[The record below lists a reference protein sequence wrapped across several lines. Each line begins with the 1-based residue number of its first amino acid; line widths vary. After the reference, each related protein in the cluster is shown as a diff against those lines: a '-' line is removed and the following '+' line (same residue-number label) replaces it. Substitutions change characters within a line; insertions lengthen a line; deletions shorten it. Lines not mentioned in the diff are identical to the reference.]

1 MKHVLAAVA
10 ERLTLA
16 AHARA
21 EEVMQAQA
29 NAGAPVDYRANEG
42 GWN

>member
-1 MKHVLAAVA
+1 MKQVLAAVA

-16 AHARA
+16 ARTRA
-21 EEVMQAQA
+21 EEVMREQA

>member
-1 MKHVLAAVA
+1 MKQVLAAVA

-16 AHARA
+16 ARERA
-21 EEVMQAQA
+21 EEVMLEQA
-29 NAGAPVDYRANEG
+29 NGGAPVDYRANEG

>member
-1 MKHVLAAVA
+1 MKQVLAALA

-16 AHARA
+16 ARERA
-21 EEVMQAQA
+21 EEVMQEQA

>member
-1 MKHVLAAVA
+1 MKQVLAALA

-16 AHARA
+16 ARERA
-21 EEVMQAQA
+21 QEVMHEQER
-29 NAGAPVDYRANEG
+29 AGAPVDYRANEG

>member
-1 MKHVLAAVA
+1 MQQVLAALA

-16 AHARA
+16 ARARA
-21 EEVMQAQA
+21 EEVMQEQA
-29 NAGAPVDYRANEG
+29 KAGAPVDYRANEG